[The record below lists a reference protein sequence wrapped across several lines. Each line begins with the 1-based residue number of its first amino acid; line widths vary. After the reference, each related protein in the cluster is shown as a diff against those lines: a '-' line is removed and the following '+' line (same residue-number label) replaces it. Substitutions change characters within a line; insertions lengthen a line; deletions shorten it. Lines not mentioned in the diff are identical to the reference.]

1 MFKKKLKY
9 CLMLLLFFTLI
20 LSTFQSNKVL
30 LTNAKDIT
38 IHEFKAVIESTGKIE
53 VLPDLAEPYIQI
65 EYVDISKSES
75 QNTCNQIAENVKNY
89 LKNVGIEEKNI
100 CINSTYTYPI
110 NNYSDEAFKTYI
122 NLSFKTSNLT
132 NLEQVLSGLNTEY
145 IKICNI
151 NYSNSE
157 YNSHYIKALAIA
169 QNNALV
175 KAKSLYPD
183 REILLAEVHEKDNYN
198 ITCMYREYN
207 ERISEQINKPLEIE
221 AKVSITVIVK

>member
-20 LSTFQSNKVL
+20 LSTFQSNEVL
-30 LTNAKDIT
+30 STNAKDIT

-75 QNTCNQIAENVKNY
+75 QNTCNQIAENVANY
-89 LKNVGIEEKNI
+89 LENIGIKEKDI
-100 CINSTYTYPI
+100 CFNNTYTYPI
-110 NNYSDEAFKTYI
+110 NNYGNEAFKTCI

-132 NLEQVLSGLNTEY
+132 NLEQVLSELNTEY

-151 NYSNSE
+151 NYSNTKF
-157 YNSHYIKALAIA
+157 NSHYLKALAVA

-175 KAKSLYPD
+175 KAKSLYPE
-183 REILLAEVHEKDNYN
+183 REIILTEVCEKDNYN
-198 ITCMYREYN
+198 MPCMYREYN